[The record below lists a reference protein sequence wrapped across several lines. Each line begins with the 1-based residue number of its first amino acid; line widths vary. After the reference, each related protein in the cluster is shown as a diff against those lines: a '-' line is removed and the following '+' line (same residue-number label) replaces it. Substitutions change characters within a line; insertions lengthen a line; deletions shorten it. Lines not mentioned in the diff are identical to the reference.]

1 MDFRWEKRR
10 EGTVFLPVKKCP
22 RKAFTHLSEAQ
33 LWPAQWGARILVRHE
48 ALNRRAHAVSSQPA
62 LMALPERTKAEDRSQ
77 PLSILIRWCG
87 FYLSPVLLLL
97 QLLHVQNELEIPPHA
112 PRLSFPPSSP
122 LTCRIPP
129 LFFPSSPSV
138 HHRWKW
144 CMTRVA
150 STLSRGSRKLIMT
163 GSILLCQHHTPF
175 VSLLVGAPRVWQ
187 VCLRELELLTL
198 PPLVRERERE
208 RKERARDGGGT
219 IVSA

>member
-1 MDFRWEKRR
+1 M
-10 EGTVFLPVKKCP
+10 KKCP

-97 QLLHVQNELEIPPHA
+97 QLLHVQNELEIPP
-112 PRLSFPPSSP
+112 PRPPTQLSA
-122 LTCRIPP
+122 I
-129 LFFPSSPSV
+129 FPSHLPDPPAFFSLLPLGPSQV
-138 HHRWKW
+138 EMMYDSCCQHALPREQKADNDW
-144 CMTRVA
+144 VYPALPA
-150 STLSRGSRKLIMT
+150 SHP
-163 GSILLCQHHTPF
+163 LCQSPRGRSPRVTSVF
-175 VSLLVGAPRVWQ
+175 ERAGAPHSAAVSA
-187 VCLRELELLTL
+187 
-198 PPLVRERERE
+198 RERERE
-208 RKERARDGGGT
+208 KREPVTGGGT